1 MGLYSIKVL
10 PILLA
15 ESKFLAWR
23 KEIIQNGGGVMP
35 NFDTIGK
42 KDPPLRTC
50 LSCWSMA
57 YGSEV
62 LY

>member
-1 MGLYSIKVL
+1 MGLDSIKGL

-23 KEIIQNGGGVMP
+23 KEIILNGGGVMP

-42 KDPPLRTC
+42 KDPPLRNC
-50 LSCWSMA
+50 LSGWSMA
-57 YGSEV
+57 YVSEV

>member
-1 MGLYSIKVL
+1 MGLDSIKGL

-15 ESKFLAWR
+15 EFKFLAWR

-42 KDPPLRTC
+42 RDPLLRNC
-50 LSCWSMA
+50 LLGWSITFV
-57 YGSEV
+57 SEI
-62 LY
+62 LC

>member
-1 MGLYSIKVL
+1 MELYSIKGL

-23 KEIIQNGGGVMP
+23 KEIILNGGGMMP

-42 KDPPLRTC
+42 KDPLLRNC
-50 LSCWSMA
+50 LSGWSMA
-57 YGSEV
+57 YVSEV